1 MNAKGAEEELE
12 LPNGNNTIDK
22 TLLKSEWLGTS
33 GFQLLNKDSHD
44 CIGTNTNA
52 ASLENLELQS
62 CIDIPRGIT
71 GNTESGTPGKCEDNL
86 HGLSIR
92 PMGQSYEPNIPTAED
107 ILQQITSRRRVAAA
121 DTDVLSHFNQSC
133 RIADHHVS
141 PEFSMQPGNTLPSL
155 QHHPESI
162 ANGATSFSSAEDIT
176 LPIEAPYN
184 PVWVTRTDISQT
196 SNEEPTTVTSQ
207 QFDSTVETSTQSSVP
222 DKPEQQRDSYVS
234 ETTMSSIIQIPGP
247 CEAEDLIEGIIFS
260 ASYLGTTQLPLSRNG
275 VKNSRML
282 QAQEALNRI
291 KVADGE
297 SQPSVL
303 VDLFI
308 STAKIKILDA
318 NNQQSMMSHSL
329 RSISYVADIGDLL
342 VVMAK
347 PQPTD
352 EGETEDQDSDTHK
365 DTQRRPKVLCH
376 VLCSED
382 SHLISGAVGQC
393 FRIAYQQFLTKNSI
407 KPENL
412 SQSDFSQF
420 LDTQD
425 MYHDDLLHYSKEEN
439 VKEIWVEKSV
449 GENMGIAIVE
459 SGWGSIIPTVILA
472 NLQHGSPIER
482 NGKFSIGDQIMS
494 IDGTSLVGLPLQT
507 CHSIIKGLRSQTKV
521 KINIVSCP
529 PVVSVLIK
537 RPSLNDQLGFSV
549 QNGVICSL
557 MRGGIAER
565 GGVRVGHRIIEINHK
580 SVVATPHDK
589 IVQMLVTSVGEI
601 QMKTMPSSMYRL
613 LTGQE
618 QPIFL

>member
-1 MNAKGAEEELE
+1 MNEGGGEEERG
-12 LPNGNNTIDK
+12 LPNGNYTVDQASM
-22 TLLKSEWLGTS
+22 KSEQLEANTS
-33 GFQLLNKDSHD
+33 RPIKRSQDW
-44 CIGTNTNA
+44 TNA
-52 ASLENLELQS
+52 NVPSLQTFELQPHLNS
-62 CIDIPRGIT
+62 PQFAAGK
-71 GNTESGTPGKCEDNL
+71 TEPSMSEKCEDNL
-86 HGLSIR
+86 HGLSITDR
-92 PMGQSYEPNIPTAED
+92 LNIPIAED
-107 ILQQITSRRRVAAA
+107 ILQQITSQQQL
-121 DTDVLSHFNQSC
+121 VLAEDGSDILSQFNQSC
-133 RIADHHVS
+133 CILDNHLN
-141 PEFSMQPGNTLPSL
+141 PEFATQCRPTAIGNTLSSP
-155 QHHPESI
+155 QHPGSI
-162 ANGATSFSSAEDIT
+162 ANGVTSSASTEHIT
-176 LPIEAPYN
+176 PATKTPHDS
-184 PVWVTRTDISQT
+184 VWVTQTDSYKNH
-196 SNEEPTTVTSQ
+196 SEEHSAADNQ
-207 QFDSTVETSTQSSVP
+207 ETSRITPAPIP
-222 DKPEQQRDSYVS
+222 DKLEEQPDPYVS
-234 ETTMSSIIQIPGP
+234 EAAMSSIMQIPGP
-247 CEAEDLIEGIIFS
+247 CEAEDLIEGIIFN

-297 SQPSVL
+297 TQPSVS

-329 RSISYVADIGDLL
+329 RSISYVADIGDIL
-342 VVMAK
+342 VIMAK
-347 PQPTD
+347 PQPTNEEQNID
-352 EGETEDQDSDTHK
+352 GQHQ
-365 DTQRRPKVLCH
+365 TQRRAKVLCH

-382 SHLISGAVGQC
+382 SHLISSAVGQS

-439 VKEIWVEKSV
+439 TKEIWVEKNI
-449 GENMGIAIVE
+449 GESMGIAIVE

-472 NLQHGSPIER
+472 NLQHGSPMER
-482 NGKFSIGDQIMS
+482 SGKFNIGDQIMS

-507 CHSIIKGLRSQTKV
+507 CHSIIKGLRSHTKV

-537 RPSLNDQLGFSV
+537 RPSLDDQLGFSV

-618 QPIFL
+618 QPIYL